1 MLAGVLLAGAL
12 ATDLHAGLAIVD
24 PGIGVAGICADGRV
38 VVGADDSG
46 AIRWDGSAHAIPGGR
61 IAVAANQDGSVV
73 VGSMT
78 SPPHAFRW
86 TEADGLQDL
95 GTLPGCTTSDA
106 FGVSADGNAVVG
118 RSICASGSIPW
129 IWDAIGGMRS
139 LGALDDATQGSAR
152 AISRDGSVVVGF
164 SGTHAFRWT
173 AQDGMQDIS
182 PALSADAWAEAN
194 ATNADGSVVV
204 GRYGSPGV
212 GARPLQFR
220 WTAATG
226 LADLPSAEWGATSPG
241 NALAI
246 DGAATRIYG
255 SLFMFLQDASLWSA
269 ASGTIKL
276 VDYAQAQG
284 LDLSDWMLDEVV
296 AASDDGDVLAGIG
309 THRVGTAYVPAN
321 WVISGLAGPIFVDG
335 FDSGD

>member
-24 PGIGVAGICADGRV
+24 PGIGVSGICADGRV

-152 AISRDGSVVVGF
+152 AISSCRLRAASR
-164 SGTHAFRWT
+164 T
-173 AQDGMQDIS
+173 S
-182 PALSADAWAEAN
+182 PAPSSQPQVTAYLPAGTCR
-194 ATNADGSVVV
+194 ATCKG
-204 GRYGSPGV
+204 
-212 GARPLQFR
+212 
-220 WTAATG
+220 
-226 LADLPSAEWGATSPG
+226 
-241 NALAI
+241 
-246 DGAATRIYG
+246 
-255 SLFMFLQDASLWSA
+255 
-269 ASGTIKL
+269 
-276 VDYAQAQG
+276 
-284 LDLSDWMLDEVV
+284 
-296 AASDDGDVLAGIG
+296 G
-309 THRVGTAYVPAN
+309 THR
-321 WVISGLAGPIFVDG
+321 
-335 FDSGD
+335 